1 MNDYYLIH
9 YGVKGMKWGV
19 IRKRVSDSVHNSY
32 HYQKHQLKKRAKI
45 EKARRKYSAKTVR
58 GLSDD
63 ELNARIERLRLEKKY
78 KELTEKDI
86 APGRQVTKEILASS
100 GKKVATAV
108 ATAAIAYSVKSAI
121 NKKTNNKDRA
131 EYIMDAIDR
140 SIGANNK
147 NDKKD
152 KKDKKDKDD

>member
-9 YGVKGMKWGV
+9 YGVKGQKWGV
-19 IRKRVSDSVHNSY
+19 IRKRVSDSVRNSY
-32 HYQKHQLKKRAKI
+32 PYQKHQLKKRAKI
-45 EKARRKYSAKTVR
+45 EKTRRKYSVKTVR

-63 ELNARIERLRLEKKY
+63 ELNARIERLKLETRY

-86 APGRQVTKEILASS
+86 TPGRQVTKEILASS

-108 ATAAIAYSVKSAI
+108 ATAAIAYSVKSVI
-121 NKKTNNKDRA
+121 SKKSKNNDSA

-140 SIGANNK
+140 SLGANK
-147 NDKKD
+147 KKD
-152 KKDKKDKDD
+152 KKDKG